1 MHFTSLLLSVLPLTL
16 AFSESAV
23 QEKSRSRSRSAPIKK
38 DLEKR
43 QTYNGRATYY
53 AVGLGA
59 CGWYNSP
66 GDYIVALNTAQY
78 GGGYPGPNCGRSIT
92 ISANGVQVVA
102 QIADQCPS
110 CGFGDLDLSEGL
122 FKRFAS
128 TDAGVFQMSWWYND
142 GNSQPQPQ
150 PQPTTTTE
158 QKQTPTSTYTPPT
171 STYTPPTSTYTPPT
185 STYVPPTTTS
195 TPAPTTTSSTVEIVS
210 SIVSSSI
217 SAAPIPSGTAT
228 NGTVLPFVVT
238 SAESNST
245 ASATVSADQST
256 QTGVTSS
263 ELGNLVLFNQ
273 AVTYLGNI
281 VVVGAQHSE

>member
-1 MHFTSLLLSVLPLTL
+1 MLFATFILFFLPFAL
-16 AFSESAV
+16 AFADPVLHEQSR
-23 QEKSRSRSRSAPIKK
+23 RSRAHMKHGE
-38 DLEKR
+38 LAKR
-43 QTYNGRATYY
+43 QTYGGRATYY

-110 CGFGDLDLSEGL
+110 CGYGDLDLSEGL

-142 GNSQPQPQ
+142 GNSQPQA
-150 PQPTTTTE
+150 QPTTTE
-158 QKQTPTSTYTPPT
+158 QPTPTSTWTPPTSTYTPPTSTYVAPTSTYTPPT
-171 STYTPPTSTYTPPT
+171 STYTPPASTAP
-185 STYVPPTTTS
+185 STTAEPSTTS
-195 TPAPTTTSSTVEIVS
+195 FVQSMSTLVS
-210 SIVSSSI
+210 SVT
-217 SAAPIPSGTAT
+217 PSGLAT
-228 NGTVLPFVVT
+228 NGTVLPLVVT
-238 SAESNST
+238 SDASNST
-245 ASATVSADQST
+245 ASATGSAVGAEPSGSAVD
-256 QTGVTSS
+256 TS
-263 ELGNLVLFNQ
+263 LGNLALFNQ

-281 VVVGAQHSE
+281 VVVGAGGR